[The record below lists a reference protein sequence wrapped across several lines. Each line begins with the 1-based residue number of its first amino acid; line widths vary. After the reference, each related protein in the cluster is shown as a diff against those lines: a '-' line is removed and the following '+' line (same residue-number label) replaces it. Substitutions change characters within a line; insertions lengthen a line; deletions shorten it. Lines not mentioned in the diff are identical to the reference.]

1 MTAFRKLFTGAAD
14 AIITNAIIMAGCEIK
29 EGEQLPPYHYT
40 DAAAWDT
47 GAQFTFISPRIVKA
61 LNLSPCN
68 EGVIMGIGGD
78 AKVKTYKINLGL
90 PNGYLI
96 SNLEVYCSD
105 IDDYD
110 VLIGMDIITLTDFC
124 ISNQDGNTLFSFNLP
139 AKGNIAL

>member
-1 MTAFRKLFTGAAD
+1 
-14 AIITNAIIMAGCEIK
+14 
-29 EGEQLPPYHYT
+29 
-40 DAAAWDT
+40 
-47 GAQFTFISPRIVKA
+47 
-61 LNLSPCN
+61 
-68 EGVIMGIGGD
+68 MGIGGD

-110 VLIGMDIITLTDFC
+110 VLIGMDIIALTDFC